1 MESAERN
8 LKLRPMEA
16 SDASAVVTIQVA
28 SPEIAQWTEHDYE
41 RLSSAGMMAWV
52 AEVQGVITGFLVAR
66 RITSELEILNLAVR
80 PDARRRGIGRA
91 LIQAALAWGKEFEA
105 RSAFLEV
112 RASNRGALQFYERH
126 GFEETGRRPGYY
138 SNPVEDAL
146 VLTVPSLK
154 PDSAPRCDSL
164 LLE

>member
-41 RLSSAGMMAWV
+41 RLSSIGMMAWV
-52 AEVQGVITGFLVAR
+52 GEVQGVISGFLVAR
-66 RITSELEILNLAVR
+66 LITTELEILNFAVR
-80 PDARRRGIGRA
+80 PDARRSGIGRA
-91 LIQAALAWGKEFEA
+91 LIQSAFAWGKGFDA

-112 RASNRGALQFYERH
+112 RASNRGALQFYKRH
-126 GFEETGRRPGYY
+126 GFEETGRRPQYY

-146 VLTVPSLK
+146 VLTAPCLK
-154 PDSAPRCDSL
+154 PDAAPR
-164 LLE
+164 